1 MQPEIL
7 TPLATE
13 TIAEIEARYPVRDL
27 PAGACVTRFGPSP
40 TGSLHIGGLYTSMI
54 SRQLAH
60 QSGGLFLLRIEDT
73 DKKREVEGAIDLIV
87 DSLRH
92 FGLSPDEGEL
102 TVGHEVGKYGP
113 YRQSARTPIY
123 QTFVRNLLERGLAYP
138 CFASPEELAAVRE
151 QQQAAKIPPGY
162 YGKWAL
168 WRERPEAEAE
178 QALAEGRPFAIR
190 LKTPADRPA
199 QVTLPDVIRG
209 ELNFPSNEQDV
220 VLLKADGTPTYHLAH
235 VVDDRLMGT
244 THVIRGHEWLS
255 SYPLHA
261 QLFGLFGWEPPLF
274 AHISPIEK
282 MEGSSRR
289 KLSKR
294 KDPEASV
301 SFYVE
306 QGYPQE
312 AVLEYLL
319 TLADGRFE
327 DWRAEHPEG
336 REAFAIDLTRMSRSG
351 ALFDSVKLDS
361 ISRERIADMT
371 AVQVY
376 AAILPWAKDHAPD
389 FAERIVADPTYAT
402 AIFDIER
409 GNERARKD
417 LAHWS
422 TVPGDISFFFDD
434 LYAAEE
440 ESVRAA
446 LDAVAPSPPADLLR
460 AIAEEVDPGV
470 DRDTW
475 LEALRAIGG
484 RFRYA
489 PSMKI
494 FKQDPEAYVGHFGNL
509 TEAVRVVL
517 TGRRQSPDLHE
528 IMQVM
533 GRDRV
538 KARLLA
544 AADWITNDRNGDKT
558 G

>member
-1 MQPEIL
+1 MNPEVL
-7 TPLATE
+7 TPAVTE
-13 TIAEIEARYPVRDL
+13 TIAEIEARYPPRAL
-27 PAGACVTRFGPSP
+27 PEGACVTRFGPSP

-60 QSGGLFLLRIEDT
+60 QTGGVFMLRIEDT

-102 TVGHEVGKYGP
+102 TVGHEVGSYGP
-113 YRQSARTPIY
+113 YRQSERTPIY
-123 QTFVRNLLERGLAYP
+123 QAFVRNLFDRGLAYP
-138 CFASPEELAAVRE
+138 CFATAEELAAVRE

-168 WRERPEAEAE
+168 WRDRPEAEVD
-178 QALAEGRPFAIR
+178 QAHAEGRPFAIR
-190 LKTPADRPA
+190 LKAPAERPA
-199 QVTLPDVIRG
+199 QITLPDVIRG
-209 ELNFPSNEQDV
+209 DLNFPPNEQDV

-261 QLFGLFGWEPPLF
+261 QLFALFGWEPPLF

-301 SFYVE
+301 SYYVE

-336 REAFAIDLTRMSRSG
+336 RQGFAIELARMSRSG
-351 ALFDSVKLDS
+351 ALFDSAKLDS
-361 ISRERIADMT
+361 ISRERIAALSAD
-371 AVQVY
+371 QVY
-376 AAILPWAKDHAPD
+376 GEILLWATDYAPD
-389 FAERIVADPTYAT
+389 FAARIAADPAYAK
-402 AIFDIER
+402 AIFGIER

-422 TVPGDISFFFDD
+422 SVPGDIGFFFDD
-434 LYAAEE
+434 LYAADIAN
-440 ESVRAA
+440 VRETLAA
-446 LDAVAPSPPADLLR
+446 LTPAPHAALLR
-460 AIAEEVDPGV
+460 AIADEVDLGG
-470 DRDTW
+470 DRDSW
-475 LEALRAIGG
+475 LEGLRALGG
-484 RFRYA
+484 RFGYA
-489 PSMKI
+489 PNMKA
-494 FKQDPEAYVGHFGNL
+494 FKQEPDAFIGHFGTM

-517 TGRRQSPDLHE
+517 TGRRQSPDLFE

-538 KARLLA
+538 KSRLDA
-544 AADWITNDRNGDKT
+544 AAGWLEA
-558 G
+558 

>member
-1 MQPEIL
+1 MQPEVL

-13 TIAEIEARYPVRDL
+13 TIAEIEARYPPRSL

-60 QSGGLFLLRIEDT
+60 QSGGLFMLRIEDT

-102 TVGHEVGKYGP
+102 TVGHEVGSYGP

-123 QTFVRNLLERGLAYP
+123 QAFVRNLLERGLAYP
-138 CFASPEELAAVRE
+138 CFASAEELAAVRE

-168 WRERPEAEAE
+168 WRDRPEAEAE

-190 LKTPADRPA
+190 LKAPADRPA
-199 QVTLPDVIRG
+199 QITLPDVIRG
-209 ELNFPSNEQDV
+209 DLNFPPNDQDV

-351 ALFDSVKLDS
+351 ALFDAVKLDS
-361 ISRERIADMT
+361 ISRDRIAALT
-371 AVQVY
+371 AAEVY
-376 AAILPWAKDHAPD
+376 AAILPWARDHAPD
-389 FAERIVADPTYAT
+389 FASRIEADPAYAT
-402 AIFDIER
+402 AIFSIER
-409 GNERARKD
+409 GTERARKD

-422 TVPGDISFFFDD
+422 TLPGDVSYFFDD
-434 LYAAEE
+434 LYDADQA
-440 ESVRAA
+440 SVRETLAA
-446 LDAVAPSPPADLLR
+446 LKPNPAAAMLRAVAD
-460 AIAEEVDPGV
+460 EVDAGV
-470 DRDTW
+470 DRDIW
-475 LEALRAIGG
+475 LEALREIGG
-484 RFRYA
+484 RFGYA

-494 FKQDPEAYVGHFGNL
+494 FKQDPATYVGHFGNL
-509 TEAVRVVL
+509 TEAIRVVL
-517 TGRRQSPDLHE
+517 TGRRTSPDLHE

-533 GRDRV
+533 GPERV
-538 KARLLA
+538 KSRLDA
-544 AADWITNDRNGDKT
+544 AITLIEADPQFFG
-558 G
+558 